1 MYGSKRE
8 QIRQAGRRAA
18 RRLASSLLCAPL
30 MQVLL
35 VATHSLHCEQVNGK
49 DVSLAKEPFDPD
61 LSKQSRCLSS
71 PTTIMSESHFDEYE
85 HYNYDQDKA
94 MFSGHSGKQRSKK
107 EAEQNTN
114 RYSRP
119 VALRYPWLL
128 SVSCT

>member
-1 MYGSKRE
+1 MG
-8 QIRQAGRRAA
+8 
-18 RRLASSLLCAPL
+18 
-30 MQVLL
+30 
-35 VATHSLHCEQVNGK
+35 LHCEQVNGK

-61 LSKQSRCLSS
+61 LRRQSRCLSS

-114 RYSRP
+114 RHNPGGHERKI
-119 VALRYPWLL
+119 VQKLQNAEAKQKAANGAANG
-128 SVSCT
+128 TTADK